1 MLKKTLNEQNRHWFN
16 EKKEYVKREKFQ
28 ILLKYLPLKQV
39 ITITGIRRCGKS
51 TLAKTAITYLIEN
64 GINPINIL
72 FVNLEQH
79 YFLEYRNDLTF
90 LDKIYEEY
98 LKLVN
103 PIGKTYVVFD
113 EIQFFDNWEIFI
125 KSKYESSD
133 IKFIVT
139 GSNSSM
145 LSSELSTMLT
155 GRSLNIHLDTFSFK
169 EFLDYKNI
177 DYSSEL
183 MQTKNR
189 IDISRAKEEYLKWGG
204 FYEVF
209 EIENE
214 FTKKSLL
221 VSYIRNIIYR
231 DIVPKYNIRNSQT
244 VEKLFFYLLNNAT
257 TILNYTTLAKTFEL
271 SDKTIKEY
279 ISYFE
284 ETFTIKRIDKYHTKP
299 KERIKL
305 VKKIYIKDNGFLQVA
320 PKKAPNLGTLLE
332 NSIYN
337 YLCLKT
343 ENITYMKDTYE
354 IDFYDEKTLFQ
365 VSYNIEDE
373 KTKQRELRA
382 FEHFNKES
390 QKVKLITFDVNEKL
404 DNIELISFERFIFN
418 DD

>member
-1 MLKKTLNEQNRHWFN
+1 MIKEILNEQNRHWFN

-51 TLAKTAITYLIEN
+51 SLAKMAINHLIEN
-64 GINPINIL
+64 GTNPINIL
-72 FVNLEQH
+72 FVNLEQP
-79 YFLEYRNDLTF
+79 YFLEYQQDATF
-90 LDKIYEEY
+90 LNKIYDEY
-98 LKLVN
+98 LKLAN
-103 PIGKTYVVFD
+103 PTGKTYVIFD
-113 EIQFFDNWEIFI
+113 EIQFFDNWEVFI

-145 LSSELSTMLT
+145 LSSELATLLT

-177 DYSSEL
+177 DYSDKL
-183 MQTKNR
+183 QQVNNK
-189 IDISRAKEEYLKWGG
+189 IQIARAKEEYLKWGG

-209 EIENE
+209 EIEDE

-231 DIVPKYNIRNSQT
+231 DIVPRYNIRNSQT

-257 TILNYTTLAKTFEL
+257 TVLNYTTLSKTFEL

-284 ETFTIKRIDKYHTKP
+284 EIFAMERIDKYHTKP
-299 KERIKL
+299 KERIKS

-337 YLCLKT
+337 YLSSKT
-343 ENITYMKDTYE
+343 EDVTYLKDTYE

-365 VSYNIEDE
+365 VSYNIEDD

-382 FEHFNKES
+382 FEHFNNES
-390 QKVKLITFDVNEKL
+390 QKVKLITFDTNEEI
-404 DNIELISFERFIFN
+404 DDIEIVSFERFIFN